1 MKLTASQAGHH
12 MMGIARMIDTLPLE
26 TDHQYSCLF
35 YGFVDTCLT
44 NKQLRAIND
53 AGLDEDDA
61 YGIECDLQCNAFDTF
76 SEALEY
82 YKRRAL
88 ED

>member
-1 MKLTASQAGHH
+1 MKLTAMPDGRH
-12 MMGIARMIDTLPLE
+12 MTGNARMIDLLPLE

-35 YGFVDTCLT
+35 YGFVDSCLT
-44 NKQLRAIND
+44 SKQLRAIND
-53 AGLDEDDA
+53 AGLDEDEA
-61 YGIECDLQCNAFDTF
+61 YCIECDLQCNAFDTF

-88 ED
+88 EG